1 MPIRRVRTLRRILL
15 DRGVLLPVA
24 ATVVGFAMIGY
35 GWVIEGRAYLPDLL
49 LQLGSSLVLL
59 VPLVLLGWLLEAR
72 MRRAED
78 QAHDIA
84 DGLARVRS
92 QVDDLG
98 EATRSLVLQER
109 TDWTDTI
116 RRAREAPDQELVCGL
131 LRNAAL
137 LTAVAADGVRVPV
150 PGSEMRLRFVPDP
163 AAELPLTVERPDGG
177 RLTEL
182 RWAPGEPADA
192 VARTVAEVTQ
202 AHGPGR
208 DVVMALL
215 DVIEVG
221 VAACTGGLPHT
232 LGPLIELPNAQWAI
246 ATDGLHCRP
255 RNYHIPVER
264 LRDTAEDWRGHML
277 AKEWVDEPAFLE
289 AYDLAVSLYRRG

>member
-1 MPIRRVRTLRRILL
+1 MPIRRARTLRRILL

-84 DGLARVRS
+84 DGLARMRS

-98 EATRSLVLQER
+98 EATRSLVLRER
-109 TDWTDTI
+109 TDWADTI
-116 RRAREAPDQELVCGL
+116 RRARENPGQELVTGL

-137 LTAVAADGVRVPV
+137 LTAVSAEGVRVPV
-150 PGSEMRLRFVPDP
+150 PGSDARVRFVPAP
-163 AAELPLTVERPDGG
+163 GSELPLIVERPDGG

-182 RWAPGEPADA
+182 RWRPDEPAEA
-192 VARTVAEVTQ
+192 VARAVSEVTQ
-202 AHGPGR
+202 SHAPGR

-221 VAACTGGLPHT
+221 ITATTGGHP

-246 ATDGLHCRP
+246 ASDGLHCRP
-255 RNYHIPVER
+255 RKYHIPADR
-264 LRDTAEDWRGHML
+264 LTDTAEDWRGHML
-277 AKEWVDEPAFLE
+277 TKDWVNEPEFLQ
-289 AYDLAVSLYRRG
+289 AYDLAVSLYRRR